1 MILPLTINLDRD
13 MDGLNDRPLISLST
27 SCYMYLW
34 KKNHQIQG
42 NNNLRKKRLKTNVP
56 QSVELDYP

>member
-1 MILPLTINLDRD
+1 

-34 KKNHQIQG
+34 KKKNHQIQG

-56 QSVELDYP
+56 QSIELDYP